1 MAQELKKSI
10 YLQGGVID
18 VYTETR
24 NKERPQS
31 FSKRMG
37 QIVDRYHL
45 ILDSVNTPE
54 LSVNEKHVLGVTIQG
69 SYIDKLFIKYLHEEI
84 DDTEL
89 DGASDLAKKVKR
101 LDFLQRIKLIEEMK
115 L

>member
-37 QIVDRYHL
+37 QIV
-45 ILDSVNTPE
+45 
-54 LSVNEKHVLGVTIQG
+54 
-69 SYIDKLFIKYLHEEI
+69 
-84 DDTEL
+84 
-89 DGASDLAKKVKR
+89 
-101 LDFLQRIKLIEEMK
+101 FLQRIKLIEEMK

>member
-18 VYTETR
+18 VYTETQ
-24 NKERPQS
+24 NKERSQS

-54 LSVNEKHVLGVTIQG
+54 LSVNEKHILGVTIQG

-89 DGASDLAKKVKR
+89 DGSSDLAKKVKK

>member
-1 MAQELKKSI
+1 MYEVNLVRRNSPSRLKMERNMMAQELKKSI

-18 VYTETR
+18 VYNETQ

-37 QIVDRYHL
+37 QIVDRYYL
-45 ILDSVNTPE
+45 
-54 LSVNEKHVLGVTIQG
+54 IQG

-89 DGASDLAKKVKR
+89 DGASDLAKKVKK
-101 LDFLQRIKLIEEMK
+101 LDFVQRIKLIEEMK

>member
-37 QIVDRYHL
+37 QIADRYHL
-45 ILDSVNTPE
+45 ILT
-54 LSVNEKHVLGVTIQG
+54 
-69 SYIDKLFIKYLHEEI
+69 
-84 DDTEL
+84 
-89 DGASDLAKKVKR
+89 R
-101 LDFLQRIKLIEEMK
+101 
-115 L
+115 